1 MSIKL
6 LATSDLHLGRRSA
19 DLPANTAEGK
29 TTYTWHKIVDLV
41 LWESVDALLLTGDI
55 VDEDNKYFEAVGPLK
70 AGFEKLREA
79 NVEVFLV
86 AGNHDYDV
94 LPEIIG
100 QGRFPNVHLLGA
112 DGRWESHLLSR
123 NGVDLTLV
131 GWSFPRRHVR
141 EDPLLSFTVDISP
154 KSCFTIG
161 LLHGDADVADSVYA
175 PLRLSGLRQQPVDAW
190 VLGHIHKP
198 TVYRG
203 SLPLIFYPGSPHA
216 LSAAEPG
223 VRGPVMLNL
232 KHGQDIGHETIP
244 LSPVYYDDLI
254 VDVTNMHHKSD
265 LRGRIMEAIETKSH
279 SLQKIN
285 DSLLYMVFTLY
296 LEGEHPDGFS
306 VETWVNPAEDDYLD
320 DIIPGKSIKIRK
332 VLNRIRPAIE
342 NLEVLAK
349 EPSLAGRLAE
359 TILAIQKGES
369 TALLDEML
377 REWKMKTEQMQ
388 RSETYIALKSYE
400 RISEPDEKEGRL
412 QLLQECRKLL
422 STLMH
427 G

>member
-1 MSIKL
+1 
-6 LATSDLHLGRRSA
+6 
-19 DLPANTAEGK
+19 
-29 TTYTWHKIVDLV
+29 
-41 LWESVDALLLTGDI
+41 
-55 VDEDNKYFEAVGPLK
+55 
-70 AGFEKLREA
+70 
-79 NVEVFLV
+79 
-86 AGNHDYDV
+86 
-94 LPEIIG
+94 
-100 QGRFPNVHLLGA
+100 
-112 DGRWESHLLSR
+112 
-123 NGVDLTLV
+123 
-131 GWSFPRRHVR
+131 
-141 EDPLLSFTVDISP
+141 
-154 KSCFTIG
+154 
-161 LLHGDADVADSVYA
+161 
-175 PLRLSGLRQQPVDAW
+175 
-190 VLGHIHKP
+190 
-198 TVYRG
+198 
-203 SLPLIFYPGSPHA
+203 
-216 LSAAEPG
+216 
-223 VRGPVMLNL
+223 
-232 KHGQDIGHETIP
+232 
-244 LSPVYYDDLI
+244 
-254 VDVTNMHHKSD
+254 
-265 LRGRIMEAIETKSH
+265 MEAIETKSH